1 MRGGSTPVNH
11 SLTYFNHVFLEE
23 ETLLGVKGPL
33 SHGADADR
41 LNFLHV
47 IWRAATGA
55 LALGSMG
62 IPALQR
68 AAYIAGRYSQTRK
81 VGPGEARTTIISFRT
96 QYTPVLVAL
105 AQSVV
110 LKAFWKVC
118 TGVFSQPHLDNRIR
132 HAYAAIGKA
141 IFIHHAQCAN
151 IELSERLGARGLF
164 QFSDLILQHVR

>member
-11 SLTYFNHVFLEE
+11 SLTYFNHVFLGDDA
-23 ETLLGVKGPL
+23 LLGSKGPL
-33 SHGADADR
+33 PDRADTHR
-41 LNFLHV
+41 LNFLHI

-68 AAYIAGRYSQTRK
+68 AAYIAGRYSQSRRI
-81 VGPGEARTTIISFRT
+81 GPHGSIAIISFRT

-105 AQSVV
+105 AQAAV
-110 LKAFWKVC
+110 LKEFWKIC
-118 TGVFSQPHLDNRIR
+118 IRMFSDVDLDSRIR
-132 HAYAAIGKA
+132 HAFSAIGKA

-151 IELSERLGARGLF
+151 MDLSERLGARGLF
-164 QFSDLILQHVR
+164 QFTDLISQHVC